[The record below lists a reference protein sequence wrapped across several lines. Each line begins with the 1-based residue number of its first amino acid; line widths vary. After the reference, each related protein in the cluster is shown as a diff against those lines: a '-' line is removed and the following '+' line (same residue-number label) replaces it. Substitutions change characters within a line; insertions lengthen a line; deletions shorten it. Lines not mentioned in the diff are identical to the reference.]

1 MGRTYREFLN
11 EKLKDPE
18 FKKEWDEME
27 PEFQLIK
34 AMLKGREERRLS
46 QRELAERTGITQA
59 DISRMESGE
68 ANPTLDTLKRIA
80 EGLGMS
86 LNLSFTPLAR
96 AQSR

>member
-1 MGRTYREFLN
+1 MGRTYREFLD

-34 AMLKGREERRLS
+34 AMLKGREEQKLS
-46 QRELAERTGITQA
+46 QRELADRTGITQA
-59 DISRMESGE
+59 DISKIESGD

-80 EGLGMS
+80 SGLGMS
-86 LNLSFTPLAR
+86 LQLSFTPAGMR
-96 AQSR
+96 KI